1 VIGCG
6 GPRGGGSNTWR
17 GDSYATITGGEVW
30 LRSYCTMNGFSST
43 ITESVLLHEVGHAM
57 GLGHSDQN
65 ASAHDSCRG
74 DESLAIMRSSAQN
87 RTTLGTDDRDAIRWL
102 YGDGGSSCAPA
113 PPPTLAVVS
122 PDSGSS
128 AGGRAVTITG
138 SNFQSG
144 ASVSIGG
151 VGATVTSL
159 SPTSISATTGPHA
172 VGLGTLVVTNPDSQ
186 SASLANA
193 YFYDFLDVS
202 TSHPFHDYVV
212 TLFLNGVTGGCG
224 GGYYCPAASVTRD
237 QMAVFL
243 LKSKYGSAYA
253 PPPATGTV
261 FQDVA
266 AGAPYAAW
274 IERLAAEAITA
285 GCSASPPRYCPTLAV
300 TRDRMAV
307 FLLRAKHGSGY
318 APPSATGVF
327 ADVPV
332 TSPFAP
338 WIEQLFEEGIT
349 AGCGGGNYCPR
360 DPNTRGQMAVF
371 LVKTFDLP

>member
-1 VIGCG
+1 
-6 GPRGGGSNTWR
+6 
-17 GDSYATITGGEVW
+17 
-30 LRSYCTMNGFSST
+30 
-43 ITESVLLHEVGHAM
+43 
-57 GLGHSDQN
+57 
-65 ASAHDSCRG
+65 
-74 DESLAIMRSSAQN
+74 
-87 RTTLGTDDRDAIRWL
+87 
-102 YGDGGSSCAPA
+102 
-113 PPPTLAVVS
+113 
-122 PDSGSS
+122 
-128 AGGRAVTITG
+128 
-138 SNFQSG
+138 
-144 ASVSIGG
+144 
-151 VGATVTSL
+151 VTSL

-285 GCSASPPRYCPTLAV
+285 GCSASPPRYCPTVAV
-300 TRDRMAV
+300 TRDQMAV